1 MNSFN
6 KINIRKLLAMLCIV
20 VICISSISVSVPVFA
35 QTENETKE
43 CVIAASSK
51 TVERGNEFSI
61 IVDIKNNPGIHII
74 MTDRI
79 SRIIP
84 FPC

>member
-20 VICISSISVSVPVFA
+20 VICVSGISVSVPVFA

-51 TVERGNEFSI
+51 QLKEAMSFQL
-61 IVDIKNNPGIHII
+61 
-74 MTDRI
+74 
-79 SRIIP
+79 
-84 FPC
+84 

>member
-20 VICISSISVSVPVFA
+20 VICISGISVSVPVFA

-51 TVERGNEFSI
+51 TVE
-61 IVDIKNNPGIHII
+61 IK
-74 MTDRI
+74 
-79 SRIIP
+79 S
-84 FPC
+84 